1 MGITEDK
8 IKDLK
13 AREAKLLKM
22 GGDKAVAQ
30 HKEIGRA
37 SCRERV

>member
-13 AREAKLLKM
+13 AREARLLKL
-22 GGDKAVAQ
+22 GGEKAVAL
-30 HKEIGRA
+30 HKAKGKLCAR
-37 SCRERV
+37 